1 VKAQATQT
9 SMTRGRRMHTG
20 ARIACMAAACIALPA
35 CSGGNASKAAS
46 SPPRAA
52 AATSVASGSSRA
64 FVNNAWGFRIDV
76 PTGWTL
82 RRDFRSAYLANAAWK
97 TFAAPDSQGE
107 PVLSLTMPGSNRITD
122 AEIRIGAS
130 RAPAEV
136 QRCTAP
142 PSAVVA
148 GSIAAQRIGGVA
160 FATFEARDA
169 AMSHRLGVHAFR
181 AVHDGACYAIDLL
194 VFGVNPEV
202 YDPPATPPFSDAR
215 AFDAM
220 RAVIRTF
227 AFDQSAASASTAA
240 R

>member
-1 VKAQATQT
+1 
-9 SMTRGRRMHTG
+9 MNCGRRMHAG
-20 ARIACMAAACIALPA
+20 VRMSFLVVSCMALFA
-35 CSGGNASKAAS
+35 CSSGRTDNAPRPQSTPSATAS
-46 SPPRAA
+46 SAPE
-52 AATSVASGSSRA
+52 SSHA
-64 FVNNAWGFRIDV
+64 FVSQAWGFRIDV

-82 RRDFRSAYLANAAWK
+82 RSDFRSAYLANDAWK
-97 TFAAPDSQGE
+97 TFAAPDSRGE
-107 PVLSLTMPGSNRITD
+107 PVLSLTMPGSNHVTD

-130 RAPAEV
+130 RDPAEV

-148 GSIAAQRIGGVA
+148 GSAATQRIDGVA

-169 AMSHRLGVHAFR
+169 AMSHRLDVHAFR
-181 AVHDGACYAIDLL
+181 VVHGGACYAIDLL
-194 VFGVNPEV
+194 VFGVNPDV